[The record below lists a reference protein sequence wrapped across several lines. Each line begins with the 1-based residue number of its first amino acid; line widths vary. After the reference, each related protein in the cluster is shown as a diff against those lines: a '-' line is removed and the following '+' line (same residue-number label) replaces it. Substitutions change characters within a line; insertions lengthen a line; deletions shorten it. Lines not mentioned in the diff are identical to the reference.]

1 MSRYYQFHNQ
11 RYIYFN
17 MKNLNIT
24 LSIFLLTS
32 LFFLLSACSGDKTCP
47 GCGGNGTFAFGEST
61 FACQYCQGAGK
72 ISSEEYDFLTSKPK
86 VSNEPV
92 EVRKFCVICKGTGKF
107 HAPQS
112 FIVSDCNICNG
123 TGVAVDERNNTTV
136 SLYECIDCG
145 GSGKSLWDGS
155 SCKNCNGTGL
165 SYMSVAEQINSG
177 PAKTKGNL
185 CGACGGKTVCPICR
199 GNSTP
204 NHGDINYC
212 SACGNTRRCKW
223 CYGRGY

>member
-1 MSRYYQFHNQ
+1 
-11 RYIYFN
+11 

-72 ISSEEYDFLTSKPK
+72 ISSEDYDFLTSKPK
-86 VSNEPV
+86 VNNEPV
-92 EVRKFCVICKGTGKF
+92 EIRKFCVICKGTGKF

-155 SCKNCNGTGL
+155 SCKNCNENFL
-165 SYMSVAEQINSG
+165 NEYSSIYNSDLNS
-177 PAKTKGNL
+177 ANTSL
-185 CGACGGKTVCPICR
+185 TIITVCFAIGLICLIIAAVLYFKGR
-199 GNSTP
+199 KQK
-204 NHGDINYC
+204 DLL
-212 SACGNTRRCKW
+212 RCKKSVFI
-223 CYGRGY
+223 RFEK